1 MAHNVTEL
9 GRSNMSIGI
18 AAAPIIINVG
28 ASTGSTS
35 IGVGIGIAIV
45 DDHLEEVERF
55 GVRSQG
61 DVAQR

>member
-1 MAHNVTEL
+1 MAHNVSEL

-35 IGVGIGIAIV
+35 IGVGIAIV
-45 DDHLEEVERF
+45 DDHLDEVERF
-55 GVRSQG
+55 GVGSEG